1 MTEHVLFIDSREEF
15 TGSTSN
21 VDFSVLFN
29 RATGGHTGGYPTQS
43 FKNVTSV
50 ELTGFSVN
58 KPFLTENTENTDEN
72 YLVLDIEEL
81 NNRLHSNVPEA
92 NQAFA
97 TIYIDDPSRQKSFKG
112 HDFDVKKVQFDPP
125 LSSLSRLTIKVK
137 NPSTRELIED
147 TGKTTFIF
155 KIVTQKSTA

>member
-21 VDFSVLFN
+21 VDFSVIFN

-58 KPFLTENTENTDEN
+58 NYDNDTNEN

-97 TIYIDDPSRQKSFKG
+97 TIYIDDLSRQKSFKG
-112 HDFDVKKVQFDPP
+112 HDFDVKKIKFDPP

-137 NPSTRELIED
+137 NPWTRELIKD

-155 KIVTQKSTA
+155 KIMTQKSTA

>member
-1 MTEHVLFIDSREEF
+1 MTEHVLFIDSRF
-15 TGSTSN
+15 ADSQSN
-21 VDFSVLFN
+21 VDFSVIFN
-29 RATGGHTGGYPTQS
+29 KATDTHTGGYPTQI

-58 KPFLTENTENTDEN
+58 AYENSTDEN

-97 TIYIDDPSRQKSFKG
+97 TIYVDNPTIQKSFKG
-112 HDFDVKKVQFDPP
+112 HDFDEKKVRFDPP

-137 NPSTRELIED
+137 NPYTREVIPD

-155 KIVTQKSTA
+155 KIVTQTASA

>member
-58 KPFLTENTENTDEN
+58 RYTNTTDEN